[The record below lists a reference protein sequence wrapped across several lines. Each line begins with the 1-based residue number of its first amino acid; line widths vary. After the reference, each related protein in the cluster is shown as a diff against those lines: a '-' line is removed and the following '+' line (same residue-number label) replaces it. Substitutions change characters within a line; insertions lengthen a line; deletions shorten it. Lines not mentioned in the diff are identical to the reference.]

1 MTNTCWELLATTMYD
16 GAANGMLDSMV
27 NKKFLS
33 GNDRFLM
40 ISIAYIM
47 MISTAALSGA
57 ALADRCDKF
66 DSYNIVCFCLLY
78 GSVFFTI
85 LDVLGIDF
93 MPSRFNK

>member
-1 MTNTCWELLATTMYD
+1 MTNTCWELLATTMYA

-40 ISIAYIM
+40 ISIVYIM

-57 ALADRCDKF
+57 ALADRCDKS
-66 DSYNIVCFCLLY
+66 DSYNIVCFLFVGWVCFLHYLRC
-78 GSVFFTI
+78 T
-85 LDVLGIDF
+85 
-93 MPSRFNK
+93 RN